1 MRRCRPKWQGG
12 MHHGTFKATAR
23 REGAWREGFCFSVP
37 IDRSWFPNPPLV
49 GAFCVEPWAPKGKGT
64 MMGANVQTAFCFIL
78 HATARHA
85 CCCDPLVVVSL

>member
-37 IDRSWFPNPPLV
+37 IDRSWFPNPQ
-49 GAFCVEPWAPKGKGT
+49 T
-64 MMGANVQTAFCFIL
+64 MMGPNVQTAFYFIL
-78 HATARHA
+78 HATVRHA
-85 CCCDPLVVVSL
+85 CCCDPLVVASL